1 MAEIRQNASM
11 SQLTRRSWLSLAAAA
26 LPAAAIP
33 TALVAQQV
41 RRPALLNGRRYL
53 QYDVFTD
60 QPLAGNQLA
69 VFMETAGLTAAQMQA
84 MTRETKFSECTF
96 VHPPETAGTDVRLRI
111 FGPANEM
118 QFAGHPVI
126 GSTFALADDGVIAVG
141 RKEFTFGLGIGPTL
155 VELEWA
161 ADGANNGGA
170 SAADGAERSRL
181 QFAWMTQQK
190 PVFGPT
196 LNAPGPLAAALGL
209 DPSAMRPGVLPQEVS
224 CGSAFFMVPLV
235 SRAAVDQAVVDIRAA
250 AAAFEAAKVTR
261 RGLFI
266 FSTEP
271 GADGATAYSRMM
283 GANEDPA
290 TGSASGPLGC
300 YLVKHR
306 LVAPENAGSIISSQG
321 VKMGRPSRIHIKIDL
336 AGGEISRVRVGGTSV
351 LVGEGRLRA
360 S

>member
-1 MAEIRQNASM
+1 M
-11 SQLTRRSWLSLAAAA
+11 SLLAAA
-26 LPAAAIP
+26 LPA
-33 TALVAQQV
+33 TMALPLSAQQV
-41 RRPALLNGRRYL
+41 RRPAVVNGRRYL
-53 QYDVFTD
+53 HYDVFTD
-60 QPLAGNQLA
+60 KPLAGNQLA
-69 VFMETAGLTAAQMQA
+69 VFTDTTGLTAAEMQA

-96 VHPPETAGTDVRLRI
+96 VQPAELPGTDVRLRI

-126 GSTFALADDGVIAVG
+126 GSTFALADDGVIKPGA
-141 RKEFTFGLGIGPTL
+141 KEFTFGLGIGPTL

-161 ADGANNGGA
+161 TEGTDTSG
-170 SAADGAERSRL
+170 RL
-181 QFAWMTQQK
+181 KFAWMTQQK

-196 LNAPGPLAAALGL
+196 LNAPAALAGAL
-209 DPSAMRPGVLPQEVS
+209 GIDPSAFRPGVLPQEVN
-224 CGSAFFMVPLV
+224 CGSPFFMVPLV

-250 AAAFEAAKVTR
+250 AAMFEAAKITR

-300 YLVKHR
+300 YLVKHG
-306 LVAPENAGSIISSQG
+306 LVPPDKAGAIVSSQG
-321 VKMGRPSRIHIKIDL
+321 VKMGRPSRIHIRIDL

-351 LVGEGRLRA
+351 LVGEGRLR
-360 S
+360 SS

>member
-1 MAEIRQNASM
+1 M
-11 SQLTRRSWLSLAAAA
+11 SLVAAA
-26 LPAAAIP
+26 LPATAAVP
-33 TALVAQQV
+33 LSALQV
-41 RRPALLNGRRYL
+41 RRPSVINGRRYL

-60 QPLAGNQLA
+60 KPLAGNQLA
-69 VFMETAGLTAAQMQA
+69 VFTETAGLTAEQMQA

-96 VHPPETAGTDVRLRI
+96 VQPAEAAGTDVRLRI

-126 GSTFALADDGVIAVG
+126 GSTFALADDGAIQPG

-155 VELEWA
+155 VELEWQG
-161 ADGANNGGA
+161 D
-170 SAADGAERSRL
+170 RL

-196 LNAPGPLAAALGL
+196 LNAPAALAATLGI
-209 DPSAMRPGVLPQEVS
+209 DPSALRPGVLPQEVN
-224 CGSAFFMVPLV
+224 CGSPFFIVPLV
-235 SRAAVDQAVVDIRAA
+235 SRAAVDQAVVDLRAA
-250 AAAFEAAKVTR
+250 AAMFEAAKITR

-266 FSTEP
+266 FSTDP
-271 GADGATAYSRMM
+271 GPDGATAYSRMM

-290 TGSASGPLGC
+290 TGSASGPLGS
-300 YLVKHR
+300 YLVKHG
-306 LVAPENAGSIISSQG
+306 LVPAEKAGSIVSAQG

-336 AGGEISRVRVGGTSV
+336 AGGEIARVRVGGTSV

>member
-1 MAEIRQNASM
+1 M
-11 SQLTRRSWLSLAAAA
+11 SLLAAA
-26 LPAAAIP
+26 LPA
-33 TALVAQQV
+33 TMALPLSAQQV
-41 RRPALLNGRRYL
+41 RRPAVVNGRRYL
-53 QYDVFTD
+53 HYDVFTD
-60 QPLAGNQLA
+60 KPLAGNQLA
-69 VFMETAGLTAAQMQA
+69 VFTDTTGLTAAEMQA

-96 VHPPETAGTDVRLRI
+96 VQPAEAPGTDIRLRI

-126 GSTFALADDGVIAVG
+126 GSTFALADDGVIKPGA
-141 RKEFTFGLGIGPTL
+141 KEFTFGLGIGPTL

-161 ADGANNGGA
+161 TESADSADG
-170 SAADGAERSRL
+170 RRL
-181 QFAWMTQQK
+181 KFAWMTQQK

-196 LNAPGPLAAALGL
+196 LNAPAALAGAL
-209 DPSAMRPGVLPQEVS
+209 GIEPSALRPGVLPQEVN
-224 CGSAFFMVPLV
+224 CGSPFFMVPLV

-250 AAAFEAAKVTR
+250 AAMFEAAKITR

-300 YLVKHR
+300 YLVKHG
-306 LVAPENAGSIISSQG
+306 LVPPDKAGAIVSSQG

-336 AGGEISRVRVGGTSV
+336 TAGEISRVRVGGTSV
-351 LVGEGRLRA
+351 LVGEGRLR
-360 S
+360 SS

>member
-1 MAEIRQNASM
+1 M
-11 SQLTRRSWLSLAAAA
+11 SLVAAA
-26 LPAAAIP
+26 LPAAATVP
-33 TALVAQQV
+33 LSAQQV
-41 RRPALLNGRRYL
+41 RRPAVVNGRRYL

-60 QPLAGNQLA
+60 KPLAGNQLA
-69 VFMETAGLTAAQMQA
+69 VFTETAGLTAEQMQA

-96 VHPPETAGTDVRLRI
+96 VQPAEAAGTDVRLRI

-126 GSTFALADDGVIAVG
+126 GSTFALADDGAITAG

-155 VELEWA
+155 VELEWQG
-161 ADGANNGGA
+161 D
-170 SAADGAERSRL
+170 RL

-196 LNAPGPLAAALGL
+196 LNAPAALAATLGI
-209 DPSAMRPGVLPQEVS
+209 DPSALRPGVLPQEVN
-224 CGSAFFMVPLV
+224 CGSPFFMVPLV
-235 SRAAVDQAVVDIRAA
+235 SRAAVDQAVVDLRAA
-250 AAAFEAAKVTR
+250 AAMFEAAKITR

-271 GADGATAYSRMM
+271 GPDGATAYSRMM

-290 TGSASGPLGC
+290 TGSASGPLGS
-300 YLVKHR
+300 YLVKHG
-306 LVAPENAGSIISSQG
+306 LVPAEKAGSIVSAQG

-360 S
+360 W

>member
-1 MAEIRQNASM
+1 M
-11 SQLTRRSWLSLAAAA
+11 SLLAAA
-26 LPAAAIP
+26 LPA
-33 TALVAQQV
+33 TMALPLSAQQV
-41 RRPALLNGRRYL
+41 RRPAVVNGRRYL
-53 QYDVFTD
+53 HYDVFTD
-60 QPLAGNQLA
+60 KPLAGNQLA
-69 VFMETAGLTAAQMQA
+69 VFTETTGLTAEQMQA

-96 VHPPETAGTDVRLRI
+96 VQPAGAPGTDVRLRI

-126 GSTFALADDGVIAVG
+126 GSTFALADDGVIKPGA
-141 RKEFTFGLGIGPTL
+141 KEFTFGLGIGPTL
-155 VELEWA
+155 VELEWQG
-161 ADGANNGGA
+161 D
-170 SAADGAERSRL
+170 RL

-196 LNAPGPLAAALGL
+196 LNAPAALAGAL
-209 DPSAMRPGVLPQEVS
+209 GIDASAFRPGVLPQEVN
-224 CGSAFFMVPLV
+224 CGSPFFMVPLA

-250 AAAFEAAKVTR
+250 AAMFEAAKITR

-300 YLVKHR
+300 YLVKHG
-306 LVAPENAGSIISSQG
+306 LVPPDKAGAIVSSQG

>member
-1 MAEIRQNASM
+1 MAQFS
-11 SQLTRRSWLSLAAAA
+11 RRSWLSLAAAA
-26 LPAAAIP
+26 FPAAAFTSP
-33 TALVAQQV
+33 AWAQSV
-41 RRPALLNGRRYL
+41 RRPAVVNGRRYL

-60 QPLAGNQLA
+60 KPLAGNQLA
-69 VFMETAGLTAAQMQA
+69 VFTDTAGVTTEQMQA

-96 VHPPETAGTDVRLRI
+96 VQPAEVAGTDVRLRI
-111 FGPANEM
+111 FGPASEL

-126 GSTFALADDGVIAVG
+126 GSAFALADDGAIAAG

-155 VELEWA
+155 VELEWQG
-161 ADGANNGGA
+161 D
-170 SAADGAERSRL
+170 RL

-196 LNAPGPLAAALGL
+196 LTAAAPLAAALGL
-209 DPSAMRPGVLPQEVS
+209 DPSAIRPGVLPQEVN
-224 CGSAFFMVPLV
+224 CGSPFFMVPLV
-235 SRAAVDQAVVDIRAA
+235 SRAAVDQAVVDLRAA
-250 AAAFEAAKVTR
+250 AAMFEAAKITR

-271 GADGATAYSRMM
+271 GADGATCYSRMM

-300 YLVKHR
+300 YLVKHG
-306 LVAPENAGSIISSQG
+306 LVPADKAGAIVSAQG

-351 LVGEGRLRA
+351 LVGEGHLRSA
-360 S
+360 

>member
-1 MAEIRQNASM
+1 MPM
-11 SQLTRRSWLSLAAAA
+11 LTLSRRSLLSIAGTA
-26 LPAAAIP
+26 LPAVAAAR
-33 TALVAQQV
+33 TVAAQSV
-41 RRPALLNGRRYL
+41 RRPAVRNGRRYL

-69 VFMETAGLTAAQMQA
+69 VFLETAGLTTEQMQA
-84 MTRETKFSECTF
+84 MTRETRFSECTF
-96 VHPPETAGTDVRLRI
+96 VQPAETAGTDVRLRI
-111 FGPANEM
+111 FTPTAEAP
-118 QFAGHPVI
+118 FAGHPVI
-126 GSTFALADDGVIAVG
+126 GSTFALADDGMIAPG
-141 RKEFTFGLGIGPTL
+141 RKTFMFGLGIGPTL
-155 VELEWA
+155 VELEWQG
-161 ADGANNGGA
+161 D
-170 SAADGAERSRL
+170 RL

-196 LNAPGPLAAALGL
+196 LDAPGPLAAALGL
-209 DPSAMRPGVLPQEVS
+209 DASALRPGVLPQEVN

-250 AAAFEAAKVTR
+250 AAVFEAAKLTR

-271 GADGATAYSRMM
+271 GPDGATAYSRMM

-300 YLVKHR
+300 YLVKHG
-306 LVAPENAGSIISSQG
+306 LVPADKAGAMVSAQG
-321 VKMGRPSRIHIKIDL
+321 VKMGRPSRIHIKIDVT
-336 AGGEISRVRVGGTSV
+336 GGEITRVRVGGTSV
-351 LVGEGRLRA
+351 LVGEGTMRA

>member
-1 MAEIRQNASM
+1 M
-11 SQLTRRSWLSLAAAA
+11 SLVAA
-26 LPAAAIP
+26 LPAAASIP
-33 TALVAQQV
+33 LSAQQV
-41 RRPALLNGRRYL
+41 RRPAVVNGRRYL

-60 QPLAGNQLA
+60 KPLAGNQLA
-69 VFMETAGLTAAQMQA
+69 VFTETAGLTAEQMQA

-96 VHPPETAGTDVRLRI
+96 VQPAEAAGTDVRLRI

-126 GSTFALADDGVIAVG
+126 GSTFALADDGVIASR
-141 RKEFTFGLGIGPTL
+141 RKEFIFGLGIGPTL
-155 VELEWA
+155 VELEWQG
-161 ADGANNGGA
+161 D
-170 SAADGAERSRL
+170 RL

-196 LNAPGPLAAALGL
+196 LNAPSALAATLGI
-209 DPSAMRPGVLPQEVS
+209 DPSALRPGVPPQEVN
-224 CGSAFFMVPLV
+224 CGSPFFMVPLV
-235 SRAAVDQAVVDIRAA
+235 SRAAVDQAVVDLRAA
-250 AAAFEAAKVTR
+250 AAMFEAAKITR

-271 GADGATAYSRMM
+271 GPDGATAYSRMM

-290 TGSASGPLGC
+290 TGSASGPLGS
-300 YLVKHR
+300 YLVKHG
-306 LVAPENAGSIISSQG
+306 LVPADKAGSIVSAQG
-321 VKMGRPSRIHIKIDL
+321 VKIGRPSRIHIKIDL

>member
-1 MAEIRQNASM
+1 M
-11 SQLTRRSWLSLAAAA
+11 SLLAAA
-26 LPAAAIP
+26 LPA
-33 TALVAQQV
+33 TMALPLSAQQV
-41 RRPALLNGRRYL
+41 RRPAVVNGRRYL
-53 QYDVFTD
+53 HYDVFTD
-60 QPLAGNQLA
+60 KPLAGNQLA
-69 VFMETAGLTAAQMQA
+69 VFTDTTGLTAAEMQA

-96 VHPPETAGTDVRLRI
+96 VQPAEVPGTDVRLRI

-126 GSTFALADDGVIAVG
+126 GSTFALADDGVIKPGA
-141 RKEFTFGLGIGPTL
+141 KEFTFGLGIGPTL

-161 ADGANNGGA
+161 TEGTDT
-170 SAADGAERSRL
+170 SSRL
-181 QFAWMTQQK
+181 KFAWMTQQK

-196 LNAPGPLAAALGL
+196 LNAPAALAGAL
-209 DPSAMRPGVLPQEVS
+209 GIDPSAFRPGVLPQEVN
-224 CGSAFFMVPLV
+224 CGSPFFMVPLV
-235 SRAAVDQAVVDIRAA
+235 SRAAVDQAVIDIRAA
-250 AAAFEAAKVTR
+250 AAMFEAAKITR

-300 YLVKHR
+300 YLVKHG
-306 LVAPENAGSIISSQG
+306 LVPPDKAGAIVSSQG

>member
-1 MAEIRQNASM
+1 MPQV
-11 SQLTRRSWLSLAAAA
+11 TRRSLLSLAAAA
-26 LPAAAIP
+26 LPAWAGVRPAM
-33 TALVAQQV
+33 AQGI
-41 RRPALLNGRRYL
+41 RRPAVVNGRRFRH
-53 QYDVFTD
+53 YDVFTD
-60 QPLAGNQLA
+60 KPLAGNQLA
-69 VFMETAGLTAAQMQA
+69 VFMDTAGLTAAEMQA

-96 VHPPETAGTDVRLRI
+96 VQPAEAAGTDVRLRI
-111 FGPANEM
+111 FGPNNEM

-126 GSTFALADDGVIAVG
+126 GSAFALADEGVIAAG

-155 VELEWA
+155 VELEWQ
-161 ADGANNGGA
+161 AD
-170 SAADGAERSRL
+170 RL
-181 QFAWMTQQK
+181 HFAWMTQQK

-196 LNAPGPLAAALGL
+196 LSATAPLAAALGL
-209 DPSAMRPGVLPQEVS
+209 EPGAMRAGLLPQEVY
-224 CGSAFFMVPLV
+224 CGSAFFMVPLA
-235 SRAAVDQAVVDIRAA
+235 SRAAVDQAVVDTRAVA
-250 AAAFEAAKVTR
+250 AVFEAAKVTR

-300 YLVKHR
+300 YLVKHG
-306 LVAPENAGSIISSQG
+306 LVPPDKAGSIVSAQG

-351 LVGEGRLRA
+351 LVGEGVLR
-360 S
+360 SS

>member
-1 MAEIRQNASM
+1 M
-11 SQLTRRSWLSLAAAA
+11 AAA
-26 LPAAAIP
+26 LPATVAAP
-33 TALVAQQV
+33 LAAQQV
-41 RRPALLNGRRYL
+41 RRPSVTNGRRYL
-53 QYDVFTD
+53 HYDVFTD
-60 QPLAGNQLA
+60 KPLTGNQLA
-69 VFMETAGLTAAQMQA
+69 VFTDTAGLTAAEMQA

-96 VHPPETAGTDVRLRI
+96 VQPADTAGTDVRLRI
-111 FGPANEM
+111 FGPNNEM
-118 QFAGHPVI
+118 TFAGHPVI
-126 GSTFALADDGVIAVG
+126 GSTFALADDGAIAPG

-155 VELEWA
+155 VELEWQG
-161 ADGANNGGA
+161 D
-170 SAADGAERSRL
+170 RL

-196 LNAPGPLAAALGL
+196 LNAPAALAAALGI
-209 DPSAMRPGVLPQEVS
+209 DASALRPGVLPQEVN

-235 SRAAVDQAVVDIRAA
+235 SRAAVDQAVVDTRAA
-250 AAAFEAAKVTR
+250 AAMFEAAKLTR

-266 FSTEP
+266 FTTEP

-300 YLVKHR
+300 YLVKHG
-306 LVAPENAGSIISSQG
+306 LVPADKAGAIVSAQG
-321 VKMGRPSRIHIKIDL
+321 VKMGRPSRIHIKIDVTN
-336 AGGEISRVRVGGTSV
+336 GEISRVRVGGTSV

>member
-1 MAEIRQNASM
+1 MAP
-11 SQLTRRSWLSLAAAA
+11 LTRRSLLTTSLAAAA
-26 LPAAAIP
+26 LAAGPA
-33 TALVAQQV
+33 TAQQV
-41 RRPALLNGRRYL
+41 RRPAVLNGRRYL

-60 QPLAGNQLA
+60 KPLSGNQLA
-69 VFMETAGLTAAQMQA
+69 VFTDTNGLTAEQMQA

-96 VHPPETAGTDVRLRI
+96 VQPAETPGTDVRLRI

-126 GSTFALADDGVIAVG
+126 GSTFALADDGVIAPG

-161 ADGANNGGA
+161 AEGANT
-170 SAADGAERSRL
+170 ADGQRL

-196 LNAPGPLAAALGL
+196 LNAPGPLAGALGI
-209 DPSAMRPGVLPQEVS
+209 DPSMLRPGVLPQEVN

-235 SRAAVDQAVVDIRAA
+235 SRAAVDQAAVDVRAA
-250 AAAFEAAKVTR
+250 AAMFEAAKLTR

-271 GADGATAYSRMM
+271 GADGATCYSRMM

-300 YLVKHR
+300 YLVKHG
-306 LVAPENAGSIISSQG
+306 LVAPDKAGSIVSAQG
-321 VKMGRPSRIHIKIDL
+321 VKMGRPSRIHIKIDQ

-360 S
+360 F

>member
-1 MAEIRQNASM
+1 MAQFS
-11 SQLTRRSWLSLAAAA
+11 RRSLLSLAVAG
-26 LPAAAIP
+26 LPLWMMPRAGS
-33 TALVAQQV
+33 AQQI
-41 RRPALLNGRRYL
+41 RRPTVVNGRRYL
-53 QYDVFTD
+53 HYDVFTD
-60 QPLAGNQLA
+60 RPLTGNQLA
-69 VFMETAGLTAAQMQA
+69 VFLDTAGLSAAEMQA

-96 VHPPETAGTDVRLRI
+96 VQPAEAAGTDVRLRI
-111 FGPANEM
+111 FGPNNEM

-126 GSTFALADDGVIAVG
+126 GSTFALADDGVIAAG

-161 ADGANNGGA
+161 TEGKDGP
-170 SAADGAERSRL
+170 DKSRL

-196 LNAPGPLAAALGL
+196 MNAPAPLAAAIGL
-209 DPSAMRPGVLPQEVS
+209 DAAALRPGVVPQEVN

-235 SRAAVDQAVVDIRAA
+235 SRAAVDQAVVDPRAV
-250 AAAFEAAKVTR
+250 AAAFEAAKLTR

-271 GADGATAYSRMM
+271 GADGATVYSRMM

-300 YLVKHR
+300 YLVRHG
-306 LVAPENAGSIISSQG
+306 LVPADKAGSIISAQG

-336 AGGEISRVRVGGTSV
+336 AGSEITRVRVGGTSV
-351 LVGEGRLRA
+351 LVGEGRLR
-360 S
+360 SS

>member
-1 MAEIRQNASM
+1 M
-11 SQLTRRSWLSLAAAA
+11 SLLAAA
-26 LPAAAIP
+26 LPATMARP
-33 TALVAQQV
+33 LSVQQV
-41 RRPALLNGRRYL
+41 RRPAVVNGRRYL

-60 QPLAGNQLA
+60 KPLAGNQLA
-69 VFMETAGLTAAQMQA
+69 VFTDTNGLTAAEMQA

-96 VHPPETAGTDVRLRI
+96 VQPAEAPGTDVRLRI

-126 GSTFALADDGVIAVG
+126 GSTFALADDGVIKPGA
-141 RKEFTFGLGIGPTL
+141 KEFTFGLGIGPTL

-161 ADGANNGGA
+161 TEGTDT
-170 SAADGAERSRL
+170 SSRL
-181 QFAWMTQQK
+181 KFAWMTQQK

-196 LNAPGPLAAALGL
+196 LDAPAALAGAL
-209 DPSAMRPGVLPQEVS
+209 GIDASAFRPGILPQEVN
-224 CGSAFFMVPLV
+224 CGSPFFFVPLV

-250 AAAFEAAKVTR
+250 AAMFEAAKITR

-271 GADGATAYSRMM
+271 GADGATCYSRMM
-283 GANEDPA
+283 GASEDPA

-300 YLVKHR
+300 YLVKHG
-306 LVAPENAGSIISSQG
+306 LVPSDKAGSIVSAQG

-336 AGGEISRVRVGGTSV
+336 TGGEISGVRVGGTSV
-351 LVGEGRLRA
+351 LVGEGRLRSA
-360 S
+360 

>member
-1 MAEIRQNASM
+1 MT
-11 SQLTRRSWLSLAAAA
+11 QLSRRSWMSLLAGT
-26 LPAAAIP
+26 LPAAMA
-33 TALVAQQV
+33 ARVSAQPV
-41 RRPALLNGRRYL
+41 RRPSVVNGRRYL

-60 QPLAGNQLA
+60 KPLAGNQLA
-69 VFMETAGLTAAQMQA
+69 VFTETAGLTAAEMQA

-96 VHPPETAGTDVRLRI
+96 VQPAEAAGTDVRLRI
-111 FGPANEM
+111 FGPNNEM

-126 GSTFALADDGVIAVG
+126 GSTFALADDGVIAAG

-161 ADGANNGGA
+161 TDGAD
-170 SAADGAERSRL
+170 SADQSKL
-181 QFAWMTQQK
+181 KFAWMTQQK

-196 LNAPGPLAAALGL
+196 LNAPAALAASLGI
-209 DPSAMRPGVLPQEVS
+209 DPSALRPGLLPQEVN
-224 CGSAFFMVPLV
+224 CGSAFFFVPLV
-235 SRAAVDQAVVDIRAA
+235 SRAAVDQAVVDPRGAA
-250 AAAFEAAKVTR
+250 AMFEAAKITR

-271 GADGATAYSRMM
+271 GPDGATCYSRMM

-300 YLVKHR
+300 YLVKHG
-306 LVAPENAGSIISSQG
+306 LVPADKAGSIVSAQG

-336 AGGEISRVRVGGTSV
+336 AGSEISRVRVGGTSV
-351 LVGEGRLRA
+351 LVGEGRLR
-360 S
+360 SS

>member
-1 MAEIRQNASM
+1 M
-11 SQLTRRSWLSLAAAA
+11 SLVAA
-26 LPAAAIP
+26 LPAAACIP
-33 TALVAQQV
+33 LSAQQV
-41 RRPALLNGRRYL
+41 RRPAVANGRRYL

-60 QPLAGNQLA
+60 KPLAGNQLA
-69 VFMETAGLTAAQMQA
+69 VFTETAGLTADQMQA

-96 VHPPETAGTDVRLRI
+96 VQPAEAAGTDVRLRI

-126 GSTFALADDGVIAVG
+126 GSTFALADDGVITTG

-155 VELEWA
+155 VELEWQG
-161 ADGANNGGA
+161 D
-170 SAADGAERSRL
+170 RL

-196 LNAPGPLAAALGL
+196 LNAPSALAATLGIDASAL
-209 DPSAMRPGVLPQEVS
+209 RPGVLPQEVN
-224 CGSAFFMVPLV
+224 CGSPFFMVPLV
-235 SRAAVDQAVVDIRAA
+235 SRAAVDQAVVDLRAA
-250 AAAFEAAKVTR
+250 AAMFEAAKITR
-261 RGLFI
+261 RGLFV

-271 GADGATAYSRMM
+271 GPDGATAYSRMM

-290 TGSASGPLGC
+290 TGSASGPLGS
-300 YLVKHR
+300 YLVKHG
-306 LVAPENAGSIISSQG
+306 LVPADKAGSIVSAQG

>member
-1 MAEIRQNASM
+1 M
-11 SQLTRRSWLSLAAAA
+11 TRRSLLGLGAAA
-26 LPAAAIP
+26 LPV
-33 TALVAQQV
+33 LVTSRDVLAQQV
-41 RRPALLNGRRYL
+41 RRPAVINGRRYL

-60 QPLAGNQLA
+60 KPLAGNQLA
-69 VFMETAGLTAAQMQA
+69 CFLETDKLSTEEMQA

-96 VHPPETAGTDVRLRI
+96 VQPAEAAGTDVRLRI
-111 FGPANEM
+111 FTPTAETP
-118 QFAGHPVI
+118 FAGHPVI
-126 GSTFALADDGVIAVG
+126 GSTFALADDGVITAG

-155 VELEWA
+155 VELEWD
-161 ADGANNGGA
+161 ADHL
-170 SAADGAERSRL
+170 R
-181 QFAWMTQQK
+181 FAWMTQQK

-209 DPSAMRPGVLPQEVS
+209 EASAMRAGVLPQEVN
-224 CGSAFFMVPLV
+224 CGSAFFMVPLA
-235 SRAAVDQAVVDIRAA
+235 SRAVVDQAVVDPRAVA
-250 AAAFEAAKVTR
+250 AVFEAAKIQR

-300 YLVKHR
+300 YLVKNN
-306 LVAPENAGSIISSQG
+306 LVPPDKAGTMVSSQG

-336 AGGEISRVRVGGTSV
+336 TGGEISRVRVGGTSV

>member
-1 MAEIRQNASM
+1 M
-11 SQLTRRSWLSLAAAA
+11 SLLAAA
-26 LPAAAIP
+26 LPATMARP
-33 TALVAQQV
+33 LSAQQV
-41 RRPALLNGRRYL
+41 RRPAVVNGRRYL

-60 QPLAGNQLA
+60 KPLAGNQLA
-69 VFMETAGLTAAQMQA
+69 VFTETTGLTAEQMQA

-96 VHPPETAGTDVRLRI
+96 VQPSEAAGTDVRLRI

-126 GSTFALADDGVIAVG
+126 GSTFALADDGVIKPGA
-141 RKEFTFGLGIGPTL
+141 KEFTFGLGIGPTL

-161 ADGANNGGA
+161 TEGTDT
-170 SAADGAERSRL
+170 SSRL
-181 QFAWMTQQK
+181 KFAWMTQQK

-196 LNAPGPLAAALGL
+196 LNAPAALAGAL
-209 DPSAMRPGVLPQEVS
+209 GIDPSAFRPGVLPQEVN
-224 CGSAFFMVPLV
+224 CGSPFFMVPLV

-250 AAAFEAAKVTR
+250 AAMFEAAKITR

-300 YLVKHR
+300 YLVKHG
-306 LVAPENAGSIISSQG
+306 LVPPDKAGAIVSSQG